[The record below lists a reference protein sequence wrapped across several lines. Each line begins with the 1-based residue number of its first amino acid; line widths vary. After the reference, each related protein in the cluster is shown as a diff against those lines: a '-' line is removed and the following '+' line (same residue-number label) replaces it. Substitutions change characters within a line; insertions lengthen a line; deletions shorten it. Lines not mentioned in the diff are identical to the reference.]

1 MTTTTNGP
9 SRSLSS
15 IWSDAPPSSAPNNM
29 QPGGGSGTNGG
40 GGGGFYGTPEKPV
53 SGNGN
58 GQRGRN
64 VSGQLSGS
72 GFETNS
78 NSNLSV
84 NGNLNHSQ
92 AFSPSPTR
100 SKGFPPFPSS
110 GFGHSQVQAQ
120 GQGQGG
126 YLSAATT
133 GTGTGGDALS
143 ATGMN
148 IQRSRSPN
156 RNLNMNTNAPG
167 TSMGMVP
174 NGRFLEINP
183 NPGSSETG
191 TNSGHGVGMNMGYSQ
206 FGQTHQRIPTSPSS
220 LGRTSDRVFGSAGSV
235 DSVTGGNGVGLS
247 SVGLAEGDGETE
259 LDAYNGNGGNNGI
272 DVSLARRSPRPESA
286 FEGGRKL
293 WNAGQTQGQGQGP
306 TGGSIL
312 SPQIQGP
319 GSLGGTPTRGVGG
332 GGRPGV
338 ERTHSRFAT
347 APAAGVALGQNAGMG
362 AGASGPGGLGS
373 GLGAGLDR
381 PLSAMSTKGVSAG
394 GGVAG
399 VTDSSGRMEGQALIV
414 SRRPLSTRNFDCRC

>member
-1 MTTTTNGP
+1 
-9 SRSLSS
+9 
-15 IWSDAPPSSAPNNM
+15 M
-29 QPGGGSGTNGG
+29 QQGAAGGTNVG

-58 GQRGRN
+58 GERGRN
-64 VSGQLSGS
+64 VSGPLSGS
-72 GFETNS
+72 GFESNS
-78 NSNLSV
+78 NSNLNV
-84 NGNLNHSQ
+84 NGNLNHNQ

-100 SKGFPPFPSS
+100 SKGFPSFAQSV
-110 GFGHSQVQAQ
+110 FGHSEAQAQ

-126 YLSAATT
+126 YLSATST
-133 GTGTGGDALS
+133 GTGTGGDPSS

-156 RNLNMNTNAPG
+156 RNLNINMNPPG
-167 TSMGMVP
+167 TSLGTIP

-183 NPGSSETG
+183 VSNEMGVHSAPGM
-191 TNSGHGVGMNMGYSQ
+191 GMNVGYSQ

-259 LDAYNGNGGNNGI
+259 LDMNNSHGGNNGI

-293 WNAGQTQGQGQGP
+293 WNGGQGP
-306 TGGSIL
+306 AGGSIL

-347 APAAGVALGQNAGMG
+347 APAAGIALGQNAGMG
-362 AGASGPGGLGS
+362 VGASGLVS

-414 SRRPLSTRNFDCRC
+414 SCRSLATLNFGCRC